1 MDKFLFGKQSTSP
14 AEDDEPCTSSIAK
27 KRKIVNRKYSEDYI
41 RYGFYWCGDEA
52 APKPL
57 CVICN
62 EQLTN
67 DSMVPSKLNRHLTS
81 KHPNCAKKDISYFQR
96 LLAQNLKQKK
106 FMMST
111 VSVSDKALE
120 ASYYIAKLIA
130 REKKPHTIEEKL
142 IKPACMEIVRV
153 MLGPKE
159 VQEVSKVSLSAET
172 IKRRIGDM
180 STDVLNTLILKL
192 IAANNFALQIDESTD
207 IKNQAQLIAIVR
219 FVNEDCIKQHFLFC
233 KKLSERTTG
242 EDIFRVTDDFFKIH
256 NLQWSNC
263 MSICADGAAAMTVL

>member
-1 MDKFLFGKQSTSP
+1 
-14 AEDDEPCTSSIAK
+14 
-27 KRKIVNRKYSEDYI
+27 
-41 RYGFYWCGDEA
+41 
-52 APKPL
+52 
-57 CVICN
+57 
-62 EQLTN
+62 
-67 DSMVPSKLNRHLTS
+67 
-81 KHPNCAKKDISYFQR
+81 
-96 LLAQNLKQKK
+96 
-106 FMMST
+106 MST

-130 REKKPHTIEEKL
+130 REKKPHTIGEKL
-142 IKPACMEIVRV
+142 FKPACMEIVRV

-180 STDVLNTLILKL
+180 STDILNTLILKL

-219 FVNEDCIKQHFLFC
+219 FVDEDCIKENFLFC

-263 MSICADGAAAMTVL
+263 MSICTDGAAAMTVL

>member
-67 DSMVPSKLNRHLTS
+67 DSMVPSKLNRH
-81 KHPNCAKKDISYFQR
+81 AKKDISYFQR

-130 REKKPHTIEEKL
+130 REKKPHTIGEKL

-180 STDVLNTLILKL
+180 STDILNTLILKL
-192 IAANNFALQIDESTD
+192 IVANNFALQIDESTD

-219 FVNEDCIKQHFLFC
+219 FVDEDCIKENFYFVKNFPNEL
-233 KKLSERTTG
+233 LER
-242 EDIFRVTDDFFKIH
+242 IFFE
-256 NLQWSNC
+256 
-263 MSICADGAAAMTVL
+263 

>member
-1 MDKFLFGKQSTSP
+1 MDKFLFGKQSTP

-111 VSVSDKALE
+111 VSVSDKASE

-130 REKKPHTIEEKL
+130 REKKPHTIGEKL

-180 STDVLNTLILKL
+180 STDILNTLVIRYKL
-192 IAANNFALQIDESTD
+192 C
-207 IKNQAQLIAIVR
+207 R
-219 FVNEDCIKQHFLFC
+219 
-233 KKLSERTTG
+233 
-242 EDIFRVTDDFFKIH
+242 
-256 NLQWSNC
+256 
-263 MSICADGAAAMTVL
+263 